1 MAYRMAHTATS
12 LKRRAPGFRSGKP
25 SRSPARAFVSTLT
38 APAPPNGAGPAE
50 PKSSRH
56 SWLEDAHA
64 LVAGSLFV
72 ALGMTMFGHAGLL
85 TGGVAG
91 VAFLASYVSGLNFG
105 VFFFL
110 FSLPFFVLSWFRL
123 GAEFT
128 FKSFFAVAL
137 VSVCTAVAPKM
148 VRFEFINPWVASVLG
163 GFLIGFGLL
172 ALLRHHASVG
182 GVNILAQ
189 WLQQTKGF
197 SAGKVQMSVD
207 VVVVL
212 TALMV
217 VPPERVAQ
225 SVVGAVAIGA
235 ILALNHR
242 PGRYLGV

>member
-1 MAYRMAHTATS
+1 MD
-12 LKRRAPGFRSGKP
+12 
-25 SRSPARAFVSTLT
+25 PA
-38 APAPPNGAGPAE
+38 APAPAV
-50 PKSSRH
+50 H
-56 SWLEDAHA
+56 SWLDDIHA

-91 VAFLASYVSGLNFG
+91 VAFLASYGTGWPFGL
-105 VFFFL
+105 FFFM

-123 GAEFT
+123 GPAFT
-128 FKSFFAVAL
+128 YKSFGAVAL
-137 VSVCTAVAPKM
+137 VSLCTTLAPRV
-148 VRFEFINPWVASVLG
+148 VRFELLNPWLASVLG

-172 ALLRHHASVG
+172 ALLRHRASVG

-189 WLQQTKGF
+189 WLQQAKGF

-207 VVVVL
+207 LVVVL
-212 TALMV
+212 AAFWVL
-217 VPPERVAQ
+217 PPVQVAQ

-235 ILALNHR
+235 ILALNHK

>member
-1 MAYRMAHTATS
+1 MAHTVPS
-12 LKRRAPGFRSGKP
+12 LKRRAPGLRSGKP
-25 SRSPARAFVSTLT
+25 RPAHASAPEPTRHAARARRK
-38 APAPPNGAGPAE
+38 ARNIPASLARRP
-50 PKSSRH
+50 SRH
-56 SWLEDAHA
+56 TWLEDAHA
-64 LVAGSLFV
+64 LLAGSLFV
-72 ALGMTMFGHAGLL
+72 ALGMTMFAHAGLL

-91 VAFLASYVSGLNFG
+91 AAFLASYASGLNFG
-105 VFFFL
+105 LFFFL
-110 FSLPFFVLSWFRL
+110 FSLPFFGLSWFQL
-123 GAEFT
+123 GKEFT

-137 VSVCTAVAPKM
+137 VSVCTTVAPEV
-148 VRFEFINPWVASVLG
+148 VRFEFLNPWVASVLG
-163 GFLIGFGLL
+163 GILIGFGLL

-189 WLQQTKGF
+189 WLQQAKGY

-217 VPPERVAQ
+217 VPAERVAQ
-225 SVVGAVAIGA
+225 SVIGAVAIGA